1 MEKSNEMDLNRI
13 RSRGLY
19 IKIVQDR
26 DMFRDSVL
34 RYHILLCAHHRTVYR
49 NKISIGIED
58 NYKKIFE
65 RANRQKQMK
74 QK

>member
-34 RYHILLCAHHRTVYR
+34 R
-49 NKISIGIED
+49 
-58 NYKKIFE
+58 
-65 RANRQKQMK
+65 
-74 QK
+74 